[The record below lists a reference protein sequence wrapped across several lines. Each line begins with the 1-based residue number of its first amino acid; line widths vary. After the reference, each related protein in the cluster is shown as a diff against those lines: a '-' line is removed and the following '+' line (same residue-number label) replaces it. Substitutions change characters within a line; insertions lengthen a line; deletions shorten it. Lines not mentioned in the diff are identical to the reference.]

1 MNRIR
6 ACLNHLVHPVH
17 PVCFLIFTVLAA
29 YASQAFAQAYP
40 AKPIRVIVPYPPG
53 GGTDTAARLIGQKLT
68 ASLGRTV
75 IVENRPGANGNI
87 GTDAAAKA
95 APDGYTLGMA
105 TPGPVTAGKNLYP
118 SLPYDPERDLMPVI
132 LVNASPNVLAIHP
145 SVPARSVKE
154 LIALAK
160 AKPLRVGVSAIAS
173 VQHLLAEMF
182 NHTTGLKLQIVPYKG
197 GAQVAT
203 DVVGGQ
209 IESLWS
215 VLPVVLPP
223 IQSGRL
229 IAIAVASEK
238 RSALLPKVPTMAE
251 SGWPSVVATAWNG
264 VVAPA
269 GTPRAIVDQVNAAIG
284 QALRAP
290 DITERFAA
298 IGMEAVG
305 GTPEEFGAFLRTET
319 AKWAKVIRAAGIKV
333 E

>member
-1 MNRIR
+1 M
-6 ACLNHLVHPVH
+6 
-17 PVCFLIFTVLAA
+17 LASPA
-29 YASQAFAQAYP
+29 LPQPYP
-40 AKPIRVIVPYPPG
+40 ARPIRVIVPYPPG
-53 GGTDTAARLIGQKLT
+53 GGTDTAARLVGQKIA
-68 ASLGRTV
+68 ASLGRQV

-87 GTDAAAKA
+87 GTDALAKA

-105 TPGPVTAGKNLYP
+105 TPGPVTAGKTLYP
-118 SLPYDPERDLMPVI
+118 SLPYDPERDLAPVI
-132 LVNASPNVLAIHP
+132 LVNASPNVLATHP
-145 SVPARSVKE
+145 SVPARSVRE

-160 AKPLRVGVSAIAS
+160 AKPLHVGVSTVAS

-182 NHTTGLKLQIVPYKG
+182 NHAAGLKMQIVPYKG

-203 DVVGGQ
+203 DVIGGQ

-223 IQSGRL
+223 IQNGRL

-238 RSALLPKVPTMAE
+238 RSALLPEVPTMAE
-251 SGWPSVVATAWNG
+251 SGWPTVVATAWNG

-269 GTPRAIVDQVNAAIG
+269 GTPKAIVDQLNAAIG
-284 QALRAP
+284 SALKAP

-298 IGMEAVG
+298 IGMEAIG
-305 GTPEEFGAFLRTET
+305 GSADAFSAFLR
-319 AKWAKVIRAAGIKV
+319 ADMARWAKVIRVANVRV

>member
-1 MNRIR
+1 M
-6 ACLNHLVHPVH
+6 
-17 PVCFLIFTVLAA
+17 LASPA
-29 YASQAFAQAYP
+29 LPQPYP
-40 AKPIRVIVPYPPG
+40 ARPIRVIVPYPPG
-53 GGTDTAARLIGQKLT
+53 GGTDTAARLVGQKIA
-68 ASLGRTV
+68 ASLGRQV

-87 GTDAAAKA
+87 GTDALAKA

-105 TPGPVTAGKNLYP
+105 TPGPVTAGKTLYP
-118 SLPYDPERDLMPVI
+118 SLPYDPERDLAPVI
-132 LVNASPNVLAIHP
+132 LVNASPNVLATHP
-145 SVPARSVKE
+145 SVPARSVRE

-160 AKPLRVGVSAIAS
+160 AKPLHVGVSTVAS

-182 NHTTGLKLQIVPYKG
+182 NHAAGLKMQIVPYKG

-203 DVVGGQ
+203 DVIGGQ

-223 IQSGRL
+223 IQNGRL

-238 RSALLPKVPTMAE
+238 RSALLPEVPTMAE
-251 SGWPSVVATAWNG
+251 SGWPTVVATAWNG

-269 GTPRAIVDQVNAAIG
+269 GTPKAIVDQLNAAIG
-284 QALRAP
+284 SALKAP

-298 IGMEAVG
+298 IGMEAIG
-305 GTPEEFGAFLRTET
+305 GTPEEFGAYLKAET
-319 AKWAKVIRAAGIKV
+319 AKWAGVIKAAGIKV

>member
-1 MNRIR
+1 M
-6 ACLNHLVHPVH
+6 
-17 PVCFLIFTVLAA
+17 LASPA
-29 YASQAFAQAYP
+29 LPQPYP
-40 AKPIRVIVPYPPG
+40 ARPIRVIVPYPPG
-53 GGTDTAARLIGQKLT
+53 GGTDTAARLVGQKIA
-68 ASLGRTV
+68 ASLGRQV

-87 GTDAAAKA
+87 GTDALAKA

-105 TPGPVTAGKNLYP
+105 TPGPVTAGKTLYP
-118 SLPYDPERDLMPVI
+118 SLPYDPERDLAPVI
-132 LVNASPNVLAIHP
+132 LVNASPNVLATHP
-145 SVPARSVKE
+145 SVPARSVRE

-160 AKPLRVGVSAIAS
+160 AKPLHVGVSTVAS

-182 NHTTGLKLQIVPYKG
+182 NHAAGLKMQIVPYKG

-203 DVVGGQ
+203 DVIGGQ

-223 IQSGRL
+223 IQNGRL

-238 RSALLPKVPTMAE
+238 RSALLPELPTMAE
-251 SGWPSVVATAWNG
+251 SGWPTVVATAWNG

-269 GTPRAIVDQVNAAIG
+269 GTPKAIVDQLNAAIG
-284 QALRAP
+284 SALKAP

-298 IGMEAVG
+298 IGMEAIG
-305 GTPEEFGAFLRTET
+305 GTPEEFGAYLKAET
-319 AKWAKVIRAAGIKV
+319 AKWAGVIKAAGIKV